1 MLEKALGEEVRGREK
16 EVEFFAIDIIERAGW
31 ESRDA

>member
-16 EVEFFAIDIIERAGW
+16 EVESGGVIEKFLQLT
-31 ESRDA
+31 